1 MSYRR
6 MIYLG
11 ALVAVGFAFVS
22 SDASA
27 ARRGGVYRAPNGGA
41 VAWRGEP
48 APYRAYW
55 RPGWGPAGLGY
66 YYNYN
71 APPCG
76 YDWYPPCY

>member
-6 MIYLG
+6 IVSFG
-11 ALVAVGFAFVS
+11 ALVALGFAISS
-22 SDASA
+22 SDALA
-27 ARRGGVYRAPNGGA
+27 TQRGSVYHGPNGGA
-41 VAWRGEP
+41 VAWRGGP

-55 RPGWGPAGLGY
+55 RFGWGPAGVGY

-76 YDWYPPCY
+76 YSRYPPCY

>member
-6 MIYLG
+6 SISLG
-11 ALVAVGFAFVS
+11 ALVALGFTFVS

-27 ARRGGVYRAPNGGA
+27 ARRGGVYRGPNGGA
-41 VAWRGEP
+41 VAWRVP

-55 RPGWGPAGLGY
+55 RFGWGPEGVGY

-76 YDWYPPCY
+76 YSRYPPCY